1 MMKLSDAS
9 ISKIAD
15 ALKPAVI
22 DYIYED
28 EGFVEYMQT
37 AVIEGIRSTM
47 GDMDE
52 DLLFEL
58 GMLIFDRIELK

>member
-1 MMKLSDAS
+1 MNLSTQS
-9 ISKIAD
+9 VSKIAD

-22 DYIYED
+22 DYIYQD

-37 AVIEGIRSTM
+37 AVVEGIRSTM

>member
-1 MMKLSDAS
+1 MQLSTQS
-9 ISKIAD
+9 FSKIAD

-22 DYIYED
+22 DHIYAD
-28 EGFVEYMQT
+28 EGFTEYLQT
-37 AVIEGIRSTM
+37 AVTEGIRATM

-52 DLLFEL
+52 DLLFEI

>member
-1 MMKLSDAS
+1 MKLSNTS

-22 DYIYED
+22 NYIYED
-28 EGFVEYMQT
+28 EGFIEYMQP
-37 AVIEGIRSTM
+37 AVAEGIRDVM

-52 DLLFEL
+52 DLLFEI
-58 GMLIFDRIELK
+58 GMLLFDRIELK

>member
-1 MMKLSDAS
+1 MQLSATS
-9 ISKIAD
+9 VSKIAD

-22 DYIYED
+22 DYVSMD
-28 EGFVEYMQT
+28 ESFVETLQT
-37 AVIEGIRSTM
+37 AIIDGIRDTM

-58 GMLIFDRIELK
+58 GMLFFDRIELK

>member
-1 MMKLSDAS
+1 MQLSTHS
-9 ISKIAD
+9 VSKIAD

-22 DYIYED
+22 DYVSMD
-28 EGFVEYMQT
+28 ERFVEILQT
-37 AVIEGIRSTM
+37 TIIEGIQDTM

-52 DLLFEL
+52 DLLFEI

>member
-1 MMKLSDAS
+1 MQLSTQS
-9 ISKIAD
+9 VSKIAD

-22 DYIYED
+22 DYVCMD
-28 EGFVEYMQT
+28 EGFIECLQT
-37 AVIEGIRSTM
+37 AVIDGIRNTM